1 MKKVKLSVLIL
12 LLLILSGFLANKFF
26 KKEITIIDNQK
37 VINVKTFKR
46 DVSSLLENIDVNLR
60 KEDKLSVSL
69 KDELKDNMIIKINRA
84 FPVEIIDNGKQKTI
98 YTTKTLVK
106 NVLDKHDFNLDN
118 SDKVYPSKN
127 SFVTK
132 DKNIKIIR
140 VETKKIVKEEK
151 IPFKTVFKYVSSLD
165 SNEMKQK
172 QTGISGRQKI
182 TYKVVLENG
191 EETSKKI
198 INKEIIKKAKD
209 KIVYKGID
217 KLFVN
222 SRGTPFRYRKVLTME
237 STAYDLSYQST
248 GKTKEHPAYGITF
261 SGTRAKPGVVAVD
274 PSIIPLGSKLYIESL
289 DNTKDYGFASAEDTG
304 SAIKGNRIDLF
315 ISNHNLAMKYG
326 RRNVRVYVLDENI
339 ENDKLEGYSNRWM
352 FGKN

>member
-12 LLLILSGFLANKFF
+12 LLLILSGFLANKFL

-37 VINVKTFKR
+37 VINVKTFRK
-46 DVSSLLENIDVNLR
+46 DVSSLLENIDINLR

-69 KDELKDNMIIKINRA
+69 EDELKDNMIIKINRA

-106 NVLDKHDFNLDN
+106 NVLDKYNITLDD
-118 SDKVYPSKN
+118 SDKVYPSSN

-132 DKNIKIIR
+132 NNNIKITR
-140 VETKKIVKEEK
+140 VETKKVVKEEK
-151 IPFKTVFKYVSSLD
+151 IPFKTIFKYVSSLD
-165 SNEMKQK
+165 ANEIKEK
-172 QTGISGRQKI
+172 QTGMEGKQKI
-182 TYKVVLENG
+182 TYKVILENG
-191 EETSKKI
+191 VETSKKI
-198 INKEIIKKAKD
+198 IDKKLIEKPKD

-222 SRGTPFRYRKVLTME
+222 SRGTPFRYKKVITME

-248 GKTKEHPAYGITF
+248 GKTKEHPSYGITF
-261 SGTRAKPGVVAVD
+261 SGTQAKPGVVAVD
-274 PSIIPLGSKLYIESL
+274 PSVIPLGSKLYIESL

-326 RRNVRVYVLDENI
+326 RRNVRVYVLDENVG
-339 ENDKLEGYSNRWM
+339 NDKLEGYSNRWM